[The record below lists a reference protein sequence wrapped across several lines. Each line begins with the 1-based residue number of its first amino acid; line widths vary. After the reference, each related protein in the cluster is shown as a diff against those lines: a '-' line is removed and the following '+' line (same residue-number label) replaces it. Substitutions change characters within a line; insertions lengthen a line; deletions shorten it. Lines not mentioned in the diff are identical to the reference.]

1 MKKKLLTSLLAL
13 GLLLVL
19 TACRAVSDTKADNW
33 STFDKTKTITI
44 GFDNTFV
51 PMGFEEKDGSYSGF
65 DIDLAN
71 AVFAE
76 YGIMVHWQAID
87 WNMKETELNNGKIDL
102 IWNGYTKTDER
113 AKKVAFSMPYMQSE
127 QILVTKKSSG
137 ITTVADMTDKRLGA
151 QTGSSGYD
159 AFEAEPKLL
168 KDRVKGHDATLYD
181 NFNQALID
189 LKADRVDAVL
199 SDSVYANYYL
209 NKEDDI
215 SLYNTFSAG
224 YPAEEYVVGAR
235 KADKTLVEK
244 INQAFIKLYQKGT
257 FQEISKKWFGA
268 DEASEAL
275 KTSGSSS

>member
-13 GLLLVL
+13 GLLFVL
-19 TACRAVSDTKADNW
+19 TACRAVSNTKADNW
-33 STFDKTKTITI
+33 STFEKTKTITI

-51 PMGFEEKDGSYSGF
+51 PMGFEEKNGSYSGF

-76 YGIMVHWQAID
+76 YGITVHWQAID
-87 WNMKETELNNGKIDL
+87 WNMKETELSNGKIDL
-102 IWNGYTKTDER
+102 IWNGYTKTAER
-113 AKKVAFSMPYMQSE
+113 AKKVAFSIPYMHSE

-189 LKADRVDAVL
+189 LKANRIDAVL

-209 NKEDDI
+209 NKEEDI
-215 SLYNTFSAG
+215 SQYETFSVG
-224 YPAEEYVVGAR
+224 YPTEEYVVGAR
-235 KADKTLVEK
+235 KADKTLVKK
-244 INQAFIKLYQKGT
+244 INQAFVKLYQKGT
-257 FQEISKKWFGA
+257 FQKISNKWFGA
-268 DEASEAL
+268 DEASEAI
-275 KTSGSSS
+275 KQGR